1 MLMRTATHKVLNPTM
16 TKSMQMVGL
25 TFLNLMHNVLRR
37 QKGINRKEC
46 ESIMTDNE
54 VIKNYC
60 NVI

>member
-1 MLMRTATHKVLNPTM
+1 MRTATHKVLNPTM

-37 QKGINRKEC
+37 QKGINRKEG

-54 VIKNYC
+54 GIKNYC